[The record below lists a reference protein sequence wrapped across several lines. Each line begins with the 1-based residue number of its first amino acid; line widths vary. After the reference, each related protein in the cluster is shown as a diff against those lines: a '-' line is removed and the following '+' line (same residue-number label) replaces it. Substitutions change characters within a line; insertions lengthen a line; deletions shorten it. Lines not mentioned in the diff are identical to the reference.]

1 MRAVGAHRPRIAA
14 HEDAS
19 EIVSR
24 PQFLQRIGVG
34 ELEHLHLDTGPRR
47 HPLEQP
53 PPRRRERR
61 RPGVHARG
69 GDRNHLDGLTL
80 HEIGRPR
87 YRFLYAFAVQLPLEP
102 PIRPM
107 LAKLVE
113 RLPEAGGWL
122 YEPKMGRFR
131 VLLFR
136 DDREWLLQSR
146 DLKPPESLLSR
157 ARIHDL
163 GATTFTSGGR
173 RRGC

>member
-1 MRAVGAHRPRIAA
+1 
-14 HEDAS
+14 
-19 EIVSR
+19 
-24 PQFLQRIGVG
+24 
-34 ELEHLHLDTGPRR
+34 
-47 HPLEQP
+47 
-53 PPRRRERR
+53 
-61 RPGVHARG
+61 
-69 GDRNHLDGLTL
+69 
-80 HEIGRPR
+80 
-87 YRFLYAFAVQLPLEP
+87 
-102 PIRPM
+102 M

-173 RRGC
+173 RRGCHRRRGRPRLRGPTAPRPPGSVARQASFRREPGLARAVGSLVRGRRRSPRSAVRGPPS